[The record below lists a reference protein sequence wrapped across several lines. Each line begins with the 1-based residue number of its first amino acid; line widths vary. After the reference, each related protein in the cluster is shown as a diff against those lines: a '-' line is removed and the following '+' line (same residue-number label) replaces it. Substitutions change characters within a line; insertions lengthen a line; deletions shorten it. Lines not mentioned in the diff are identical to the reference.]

1 MRKIYFAGEWRYNP
15 RFAMTLLI
23 QKFGGTSVG
32 TPQRIRAMAE
42 KIRAVRQNG
51 ARAVAVVSAMG
62 GETDRL
68 AALCRE
74 SGGDDPRE
82 ADAILASGEQVSAG
96 MMALALQAVGIPAR
110 SFNGPA
116 AGIFTDGAHG
126 RARITRVDPAP
137 LQAALDDGLTPVVT
151 GFQGRDPQGG
161 VATLGRGGSDTTA
174 VALAA
179 ALAAD
184 ECRIYTDVDGVFTAD
199 PRVCDGARRL
209 DEITFEEML
218 ELASLGAK
226 VLQSRAVECAGNNRV
241 PLRVLSSLD
250 ENSRGTLI
258 TYEEENME
266 KPVVT
271 GVAFNRAEAKITV
284 VDVPDRPGVAHGIL
298 AAVAGSGVNVDMIV
312 QNIGS
317 DGRTDFSFTV
327 DRSDFARALA
337 CAQKAG
343 AAVGARDCRG
353 DQGLAKVSVV
363 GVGMKS
369 HAGVACEM
377 FRVLAEERI
386 NIQMIS
392 TSEIKVS
399 VAIDEKYLEVAVR
412 ALHDAFGL
420 REPPPEKRDGK

>member
-1 MRKIYFAGEWRYNP
+1 
-15 RFAMTLLI
+15 MTLLI

-32 TPQRIRAMAE
+32 SPERVRAMAE
-42 KIRAVRQNG
+42 KVRASRRSG
-51 ARAVAVVSAMG
+51 AESVVVVSAMG

-68 AALCRE
+68 AELCRE

-82 ADAILASGEQVSAG
+82 TDAVLASGEQISAG
-96 MMALALQAVGIPAR
+96 MMALALQALGVAAR
-110 SFNGPA
+110 SFNGAA
-116 AGIFTDGAHG
+116 AGILTDGAHG
-126 RARITRVDPAP
+126 RARIARVDSAP
-137 LQAALDDGLTPVVT
+137 LRAALDAGITPVVT
-151 GFQGRDPQGG
+151 GFQGRDREGG
-161 VATLGRGGSDTTA
+161 IATLGRGGSDTTA

-179 ALAAD
+179 ALDAD

-199 PRVCDGARRL
+199 PRVCENARRL

-218 ELASLGAK
+218 ELSSLGAK
-226 VLQSRAVECAGNNRV
+226 VLQIRAVECAGNNRV

-250 ENSRGTLI
+250 DNSRGTLI

-271 GVAFNRAEAKITV
+271 GVACNRAEAKITV
-284 VDVPDRPGVAHGIL
+284 VGVPDRPGVAHAIL
-298 AAVAGSGVNVDMIV
+298 AAVAESGVNVDMIV
-312 QNIGS
+312 QNVSS
-317 DGRTDFSFTV
+317 DERTDFSFTV
-327 DRSDFARALA
+327 SRDDFSRAMA

-353 DQGLAKVSVV
+353 DLGLAKVSVV

-377 FRVLAEERI
+377 FRVLSEERI

-392 TSEIKVS
+392 TSEIKIS
-399 VAIDEKYLEVAVR
+399 VAIDEKYLEVAAR
-412 ALHDAFGL
+412 ALHDAFHLG
-420 REPPPEKRDGK
+420 EPSAGE

>member
-1 MRKIYFAGEWRYNP
+1 
-15 RFAMTLLI
+15 MTLLI

-32 TPQRIRAMAE
+32 SPERILAMAR
-42 KIRAVRQNG
+42 KIRAVHDG
-51 ARAVAVVSAMG
+51 GVKSVVVVSAMG

-68 AALCRE
+68 AALCAE

-82 ADAILASGEQVSAG
+82 MDAILSSGEQVSAG
-96 MMALALQAVGIPAR
+96 VMALALQSIGVAAKSYDGA
-110 SFNGPA
+110 A
-116 AGIFTDGAHG
+116 AGIFTDGQHG
-126 RARITRVDPAP
+126 RARITQVDPAP
-137 LQAALDDGLTPVVT
+137 LREALARGITPVVT
-151 GFQGRDPQGG
+151 GFQGRDLDNGR
-161 VATLGRGGSDTTA
+161 ATLGRGGSDTTA

-179 ALAAD
+179 ALEAD

-199 PRVCDGARRL
+199 PRVCENARRL

-226 VLQSRAVECAGNNRV
+226 VLQIRAVECAGNNRV

-271 GVAFNRAEAKITV
+271 GVAFSRAEAKITMV
-284 VDVPDRPGVAHGIL
+284 GVPDQPGVAHGIL
-298 AAVAGSGVNVDMIV
+298 AAVAEAGVNVDMIV

-327 DRSDFARALA
+327 DRADFSRAMA
-337 CAQKAG
+337 CAQKA
-343 AAVGARDCRG
+343 AVSVGARDCLG
-353 DQGLAKVSVV
+353 EEGLAKISVV
-363 GVGMKS
+363 GIGMKS

-386 NIQMIS
+386 NIQMVS
-392 TSEIKVS
+392 TSEIKIS
-399 VAIDEKYLEVAVR
+399 VAIDEKYLEVAAR

-420 REPPPEKRDGK
+420 QQPPEGGTTPETGKKSPPAP

>member
-1 MRKIYFAGEWRYNP
+1 
-15 RFAMTLLI
+15 MTLLI

-32 TPQRIRAMAE
+32 SPERVRAMAE
-42 KIRAVRQNG
+42 KVRASRRSG
-51 ARAVAVVSAMG
+51 AESVVVVSAMG

-68 AALCRE
+68 AELCRE

-82 ADAILASGEQVSAG
+82 TDAVLASGEQISAG
-96 MMALALQAVGIPAR
+96 MMALALQALGVAAR
-110 SFNGPA
+110 SFNGAA
-116 AGIFTDGAHG
+116 AGIETDGAHG
-126 RARITRVDPAP
+126 RARIARVDSAP
-137 LQAALDDGLTPVVT
+137 LRAALDAGITPVVT
-151 GFQGRDPQGG
+151 GFQGRDREGG
-161 VATLGRGGSDTTA
+161 IATLGRGGSDTTA

-179 ALAAD
+179 ALRAD

-199 PRVCDGARRL
+199 PRICENARRL

-218 ELASLGAK
+218 ELSSLGAK
-226 VLQSRAVECAGNNRV
+226 VLQIRAVECAGNNRV

-250 ENSRGTLI
+250 DNSRGTLI

-271 GVAFNRAEAKITV
+271 GVACNRAEAKITV
-284 VDVPDRPGVAHGIL
+284 VGVPDRPGVAHAIL
-298 AAVAGSGVNVDMIV
+298 AAVAESGVNVDMIV
-312 QNIGS
+312 QNVSS
-317 DGRTDFSFTV
+317 DERTDFSFTV
-327 DRSDFARALA
+327 SRDDFSRAMA

-353 DQGLAKVSVV
+353 DSGLAKVSVV

-377 FRVLAEERI
+377 FRVLSEERI

-392 TSEIKVS
+392 TSEIKIS
-399 VAIDEKYLEVAVR
+399 VAIDEKYLEVAAR
-412 ALHDAFGL
+412 ALHDAFRLG
-420 REPPPEKRDGK
+420 EPDSGGK

>member
-1 MRKIYFAGEWRYNP
+1 
-15 RFAMTLLI
+15 MTLLV

-32 TPQRIRAMAE
+32 TPERIRAMAA
-42 KIRAVRQNG
+42 KVRAVRGDG
-51 ARAVAVVSAMG
+51 ADSVVVVSAMG

-68 AALCRE
+68 ADLCAE
-74 SGGDDPRE
+74 SGGEDPRE
-82 ADAILASGEQVSAG
+82 MDAILASGEQVSAG
-96 MMALALQAVGIPAR
+96 MMALALQAAGVPAR
-110 SFNGPA
+110 SFNGAA
-116 AGIFTDGAHG
+116 AGIATNGKHG
-126 RARITRVDPAP
+126 RARIAAVDPEP
-137 LQAALDDGLTPVVT
+137 LRAALAQGVTPVVA
-151 GFQGRDPQGG
+151 GFQGGDPEGG

-174 VALAA
+174 VAIAA

-199 PRVCDGARRL
+199 PRVCESARRL
-209 DEITFEEML
+209 DEVTFEEML
-218 ELASLGAK
+218 ELSSLGAK
-226 VLQSRAVECAGNNRV
+226 VLQIRAVECAGNNRV

-250 ENSRGTLI
+250 ENARGTLI

-271 GVAFNRAEAKITV
+271 GVAHNRAEAKITV
-284 VDVPDRPGVAHGIL
+284 VDVPDRPGVAHAIL
-298 AAVAGSGVNVDMIV
+298 AAVAEAGVNVDMIV

-327 DRSDFARALA
+327 DRADFARGMA
-337 CAQKAG
+337 CAQKA
-343 AAVGARDCRG
+343 AVAVGARDCRG
-353 DQGLAKVSVV
+353 DEGLAKVSVV

-399 VAIDEKYLEVAVR
+399 AAIDEKYLEVAVR
-412 ALHDAFGL
+412 ALHEAFGL
-420 REPPPEKRDGK
+420 REENGKKTGEGKTGG